1 MSEGLRIYNLFPT
14 LAGAIR
20 NWTAHLPR
28 IAAMGFNA
36 VYINPFHYPG
46 FSGSLY
52 AVKDYYRLNPRF
64 RGGEQGDDDT
74 LLSSFTDTARAQGL
88 RVLMDLVINH
98 TSKDSEL
105 VARHPDWFRRDIRGD
120 IVSPRAIDPADARR
134 QTVWGDLAELD
145 YRAPQRSQI
154 LGYFQ
159 ELVRHYVALG
169 FGGFRCDAAYKVP
182 AEVWRSLVDVA
193 KAGSRDVIFCAETVG
208 APKEAVFALADAGFD
223 YLFNSV
229 KWWDFES
236 PWLLEQYEAFRHIAP
251 SIGFPESHDTRRLV
265 TDLLAARV
273 PEELIEPHCRQ
284 AYAFAAAYSTGVLM
298 PMGFEYG
305 WSRALDVV
313 TTRDDEPER
322 KRFDLSDFIAEVN
335 AMKRAI
341 PALNEEGP
349 QRLLSNQRDSLVA
362 LKRQTESG
370 EDRALIL
377 VNRHE
382 REPREVVLERFL
394 GKGVALTDLSPCRR
408 AADREAGVGARLT
421 VEPLDVRVLRA
432 TLTHPALRTGPTL
445 SRDAGEGAER
455 SQAGEGLHV
464 PWRPELRIA
473 IEEVYPEVQGGRFPI
488 KRVLG
493 DELEVQADIFCD
505 GHDQLRAVVKFA
517 QAGQEWRETP
527 LVLFDNDRWAGHIPL
542 NQLGLWRYTIEAW
555 IDQFESWCDEFE
567 KKRQAGQN
575 VELELI
581 EGRAIVAAALRQA
594 APDDAAQIRAVLMNF
609 DAGDIAQ
616 RNELMLSSGLRE
628 LMERC
633 QPREDVVHYPRQ
645 FEIVVD
651 RQAARFAAWYE
662 MFPRSQ
668 GTVAGK
674 SASFDDCIARLPE
687 IARLGFDV
695 VYLVPIH
702 PIGRINRKG
711 KNNSTVAEPGDP
723 GSPYAIGSA
732 EGGHRAINPEL
743 GTLADFRRFVR
754 AAAAH
759 GIEVALDF
767 AIQCAPD
774 HPWVSEHPEWFRFRP
789 DGSIKYAENP
799 PKKYQDIVNVDF
811 YNPDRM
817 GLWEELRDT
826 VMFWIGEGVRT
837 FRVDNPHTKPL
848 PFWRWLI
855 REVKAGC
862 PEAIFLSEAFTRP
875 KMMRALAKAGF
886 TLSYTYFTWRN
897 SKTELM
903 EYLTEL
909 TQGPAKEYFRPNFF
923 TNTPDILPVFLQQ
936 GGRPA
941 FRIRLVLAATLSG
954 VYGIYNGFELCEN
967 TPIAGREEPIPSEQ
981 QEFIEL
987 YGDTPPPVREEY
999 LNSEKYEYK
1008 VWDWDRSVNIK
1019 EDIRILNR
1027 FRRDNPALQ
1036 EFLNLRFLDSPDP
1049 NILAYAK
1056 TSADRANTVIVA
1068 VNLDPHAAH
1077 EGEIEL
1083 PLVEFGLAADA
1094 EFSLEEAFTQRV
1106 VTCRGARQ
1114 RLYLDPDVNPSM
1126 IFRLVSAA
1134 TQ

>member
-14 LAGAIR
+14 LAGTVR
-20 NWTAHLPR
+20 DWMVHLPR
-28 IAAMGFNA
+28 IAGMGFNA
-36 VYINPFHYPG
+36 VYLNPFHYPG

-64 RGGEQGDDDT
+64 HSAAAGDDDT
-74 LLSSFTDTARAQGL
+74 LLHGFTDAARAHGL
-88 RVLMDLVINH
+88 RVIMDLVVNH

-105 VARHPDWFRRDIRGD
+105 VAQHPDWFTRDAKGEL
-120 IVSPRAIDPADARR
+120 VSPRAIDPADARR
-134 QTVWGDLAELD
+134 KTEWGDLAELD
-145 YRAPQRSQI
+145 YRPPQQSQI
-154 LGYFQ
+154 LDYFQ
-159 ELVRHYVALG
+159 RLVRHYVSLG

-182 AEVWRSLVDVA
+182 AEVWRGLVDAA
-193 KAGSRDVIFCAETVG
+193 KAASQDTTFCAETLG
-208 APKEAVFALADAGFD
+208 APKGAVLALADAGFD

-251 SIGFPESHDTRRLV
+251 SIGFPESHDTKRLV
-265 TDLLAARV
+265 TELLAAGISE
-273 PEELIEPHCRQ
+273 PLIEPHYRQ

-305 WSRALDVV
+305 WSRALSVV
-313 TTRDDEPER
+313 PTRDDGPEH
-322 KRFDLSDFIAEVN
+322 KRFDLGEFIAEVN
-335 AMKRAI
+335 AMKQAI

-349 QRLLSNQRDSLVA
+349 QRLLSNQGDSLVA
-362 LKRQTESG
+362 LERQTESG
-370 EDRALIL
+370 EDRAFVL
-377 VNRHE
+377 VNRHSE
-382 REPREVVLERFL
+382 RREVALQTLMERDL
-394 GKGVALTDLSPCRR
+394 ALTDLSPCRR
-408 AADREAGVGARLT
+408 PTGADAKIGARLV
-421 VEPLDVRVLRA
+421 VEPLEVRVLQSS
-432 TLTHPALRTGPTL
+432 LRERMHEADLRETG
-445 SRDAGEGAER
+445 GEAA
-455 SQAGEGLHV
+455 SSLDV
-464 PWRPELRIA
+464 PWRPDVRIA
-473 IEEVYPEVQGGRFPI
+473 IEDVYPEVDGGHHPI

-493 DELEVQADIFCD
+493 DRLEVQADIFCD
-505 GHDQLRAVVKFA
+505 GHDQLRAVINFG
-517 QAGQEWRETP
+517 QEGQEWREAP
-527 LVLFDNDRWAGHIPL
+527 LVLFDNDRWVGRIHL
-542 NQLGLWRYTIEAW
+542 DKLGMWRYTIEAW
-555 IDQFESWCDEFE
+555 IDQFESWRDEFE
-567 KKRQAGQN
+567 KKRQAGQP

-594 APDDAAQIRAVLMNF
+594 EPDDFAQLGTLLRNYDGGDTRQRA
-609 DAGDIAQ
+609 
-616 RNELMLSSGLRE
+616 ELMLSGGLRE
-628 LMERC
+628 LMVRC
-633 QPREDVVHYPRQ
+633 QQRGNVVRYPCEL
-645 FEIVVD
+645 EIIVD
-651 RQAARFAAWYE
+651 RKAARFAAWYE

-668 GTVAGK
+668 GKVPGK

-687 IARLGFDV
+687 IAALGFDV

-702 PIGRINRKG
+702 PIGRVNRKG

-743 GTLADFRRFVR
+743 GTLSDFRRFVR
-754 AAAAH
+754 AAAAV

-774 HPWVSEHPEWFRFRP
+774 HPWVREHPEWFRFRP
-789 DGSIKYAENP
+789 DGTIKYAENP

-811 YNPDRM
+811 YNPDRAV
-817 GLWEELRDT
+817 LWEELRDT
-826 VMFWIGEGVRT
+826 VMFWIDEGVRT

-848 PFWRWLI
+848 PFWQWLI
-855 REVKAGC
+855 REVKVRC

-886 TLSYTYFTWRN
+886 TQSYTYFTWRN
-897 SKTELM
+897 SKTELTD
-903 EYLTEL
+903 YLTEL
-909 TQGPAKEYFRPNFF
+909 TQGPAREYFRPNFF

-967 TPIAGREEPIPSEQ
+967 TPVPGHEEPIASEQ

-987 YGDTPPPVREEY
+987 YGSAPPPVREEY

-1008 VWDWDRSVNIK
+1008 VWDWDRPGNIK
-1019 EDIRILNR
+1019 EDIGILNR

-1056 TSADRANTVIVA
+1056 TSADMANTVIVA
-1068 VNLDPHAAH
+1068 VNLDPHVAH
-1077 EGEIEL
+1077 ESDVEL
-1083 PLVEFGLAADA
+1083 PLAEFGLAADA
-1094 EFSLEEAFTQRV
+1094 EFSLEEAFTRRV

-1114 RLYLDPDVNPSM
+1114 RLRLEPEINPSM
-1126 IFRLVSAA
+1126 IFRLLPA
-1134 TQ
+1134 TTA

>member
-14 LAGAIR
+14 LAGTVGDWIV
-20 NWTAHLPR
+20 HLPR

-64 RGGEQGDDDT
+64 RGGEPGDDDR
-74 LLSSFTDTARAQGL
+74 LLSRLTDTARAHGL
-88 RVLMDLVINH
+88 RVIMDLVINH

-105 VARHPDWFRRDIRGD
+105 VARHPDWFTRDVKGNV
-120 IVSPRAIDPADARR
+120 VSPRAIDPADARR

-145 YRAPQRSQI
+145 YRPPQQSLI

-159 ELVRHYVALG
+159 ELVRHYIGLG

-182 AEVWRSLVDVA
+182 AEVWRGLVDSA
-193 KAGSRDVIFCAETVG
+193 KAASPNVIFCAETLG
-208 APKEAVFALADAGFD
+208 AAKGSVFALADAGFD

-251 SIGFPESHDTRRLV
+251 SISFPESHDTKRLV
-265 TDLLAARV
+265 TELLAAGIS
-273 PEELIEPHCRQ
+273 ELLIEPHYRQ

-305 WSRALDVV
+305 WARALDVV
-313 TTRDDEPER
+313 TTRDDKAEN
-322 KRFDLSDFIAEVN
+322 KRFDLSGFVAEVN
-335 AMKRAI
+335 AMKQAI
-341 PALNEEGP
+341 PAFNEEGP
-349 QRLLSNQRDSLVA
+349 QRLLSSKGDSLVA
-362 LKRQTESG
+362 LERQIESG
-370 EDRALIL
+370 EERAFIV
-377 VNRHE
+377 VNRHD
-382 REPREVVLERFL
+382 REPREVAVATLVE
-394 GKGVALTDLSPCRR
+394 KGFALTDLSPCRR
-408 AADREAGVGARLT
+408 PTDTEARIGDRIV
-421 VEPLDVRVLRA
+421 VEPLEVRVLRSSLPKR
-432 TLTHPALRTGPTL
+432 TRDGALAE
-445 SRDAGEGAER
+445 AGVEAA
-455 SQAGEGLHV
+455 SSDDV
-464 PWRPELRIA
+464 PWRPEVRIA
-473 IEEVYPEVQGGRFPI
+473 IEDVYPEVDGGRHPI

-493 DELEVQADIFCD
+493 DELEVQADVFCD
-505 GHDQLRAVVKFA
+505 GHDQLRAVIKFG
-517 QAGQEWRETP
+517 QEGQEWLEAP
-527 LVLFDNDRWAGHIPL
+527 LVLFDNDRWVGRIRL
-542 NQLGLWRYTIEAW
+542 DQLGLWRYTIEAW
-555 IDQFESWCDEFE
+555 IDQFESWRDELE
-567 KKRQAGQN
+567 KKYQAGRA
-575 VELELI
+575 VELELV

-594 APDDAAQIRAVLMNF
+594 GPDDFAQLRTYLRNF
-609 DAGDIAQ
+609 DGGDTPQ
-616 RNELMLSSGLRE
+616 RAELMLSCGLRE
-628 LMERC
+628 LMLHC
-633 QPREDVVHYPRQ
+633 QQRSNMVRYPSEL
-645 FEIVVD
+645 EIIVD
-651 RQAARFAAWYE
+651 RKAARFAAWYE

-668 GTVAGK
+668 GKVPGK

-687 IARLGFDV
+687 IAALGFDV
-695 VYLVPIH
+695 IYLVPIH

-732 EGGHRAINPEL
+732 EGGHRAVNPEL
-743 GTLADFRRFVR
+743 GTLSDFRRFVR
-754 AAAAH
+754 AAKAL

-774 HPWVSEHPEWFRFRP
+774 HPWVREHPEWFRFRP
-789 DGSIKYAENP
+789 DGTIKYAENP
-799 PKKYQDIVNVDF
+799 PKKYQDIVNADF
-811 YNPDRM
+811 YNPDRA

-848 PFWRWLI
+848 PFWEWLL
-855 REVKAGC
+855 REVKARC

-875 KMMRALAKAGF
+875 KMMRALARAGF
-886 TLSYTYFTWRN
+886 TQSYTYFTWRN
-897 SKTELM
+897 TKTELTD
-903 EYLTEL
+903 YLTEL
-909 TQGPAKEYFRPNFF
+909 TQGPAREYFRPNFF

-967 TPIAGREEPIPSEQ
+967 TPVPGREEPIASEQ

-987 YGDTPPPVREEY
+987 YGSAPPPVREEY

-1008 VWDWDRSVNIK
+1008 VWDWDQAGNIK
-1019 EDIRILNR
+1019 EDIRILNQ

-1036 EFLNLRFLDSPDP
+1036 EFLNLRFLDCPDP

-1056 TSADRANTVIVA
+1056 TSADMANTVIVA

-1083 PLVEFGLAADA
+1083 PLAEFGLATDT
-1094 EFSLEEAFTQRV
+1094 EFWLEEAFTQRV
-1106 VTCRGARQ
+1106 AVCRGTRQ
-1114 RLYLDPDVNPSM
+1114 RLYLDPEINPAM
-1126 IFRLVSAA
+1126 IFRLFPAA
-1134 TQ
+1134 TA